1 SLSFFSDTQLLEP
14 GISIFSAALGFRQN
28 RTGDFRDPGYE
39 ESPVFSGFYQR
50 GVNDWLTLGGTA
62 QVDKDHALVSGQAV
76 VATALGIFGAEGA
89 ADLNE
94 RDETQFAALVSYR
107 LRSTSESGRVS
118 SFDVDVQYRSRDFS
132 PMAEARAEPNRYRYD
147 IAARYQ
153 TELLED

>member
-1 SLSFFSDTQLLEP
+1 
-14 GISIFSAALGFRQN
+14 
-28 RTGDFRDPGYE
+28 
-39 ESPVFSGFYQR
+39 
-50 GVNDWLTLGGTA
+50 
-62 QVDKDHALVSGQAV
+62 ALVSGQAV

-94 RDETQFAALVSYR
+94 RDKTQFAALVSYR

-153 TELLED
+153 TELLEDTYGTFSASYGKARRGFRDQKSASAGLSRSFGRFNVGLNYSYIDNAPRAD